1 MKVGLLDGPGRLSLA
16 ERPVPVAGDG
26 GLVVRMAACGVCGTD
41 LEKLRGHYQSAGRI
55 GHEPVGVVAEVGGG
69 VEGYQVGDRVFVHH
83 HVPCLNCAVCRRG
96 DYTFCP
102 SYARSNID
110 PGGFAEAFR
119 VPPENVA
126 RGAVLRLDPHVDW
139 ATGTLIE
146 PAACALTALRRVGL
160 HAGDAVFV
168 VGLGPVGLLYARV
181 AHALGA
187 RWVGGAELSP
197 LRRAVGVAGG
207 MNVVVD
213 PRATGSAQAAVRAAT
228 GGDGV
233 DLSVVATGSP
243 IAVRLGAEL
252 VRRGGTLNLFGL
264 PDAGSR
270 LDVDLQDLYLR
281 GVRVVPTYA
290 TTEREIADIH
300 ALLVGGRLDLSGIV
314 THQVPLERLVDAF
327 GLAQAPDTAVKVAVT
342 GPGFGAA

>member
-1 MKVGLLDGPGRLSLA
+1 MKVGLLDGPGRLALA
-16 ERPVPVAGDG
+16 DRPAPLAGDG
-26 GLVVRMAACGVCGTD
+26 ELVVRMAACGVCGTD

-55 GHEPVGVVAEVGGG
+55 GHEPVGTVASVGAH
-69 VEGYQVGDRVFVHH
+69 VDGYREGDRVFVHH
-83 HVPCLNCAVCRRG
+83 HVPCLTCAVCRRG

-110 PGGFAEAFR
+110 PGGFAESFR
-119 VPPENVA
+119 VPRENVA
-126 RGAVLRLDPHVDW
+126 RGAALHLDPQVDW

-146 PAACALTALRRVGL
+146 PAACALTALRRVGF

-207 MNVVVD
+207 MNAVVD
-213 PRATGSAQAAVRAAT
+213 PRETGAAEQAVRTAT

-243 IAVRLGAEL
+243 VAVGLGATL

-270 LDVDLQDLYLR
+270 LEADLQDLYLR
-281 GVRVVPTYA
+281 GIRVVPTYA
-290 TTEREIADIH
+290 TTERDIADVH
-300 ALLVGGRLDLSGIV
+300 ALLVGRRLDLSGIV
-314 THQVPLERLVDAF
+314 THQVPLEQIEEAF
-327 GLAQAPDTAVKVAVT
+327 RLAQAPDTAVKVAVT
-342 GPGFGAA
+342 GPAFRSG